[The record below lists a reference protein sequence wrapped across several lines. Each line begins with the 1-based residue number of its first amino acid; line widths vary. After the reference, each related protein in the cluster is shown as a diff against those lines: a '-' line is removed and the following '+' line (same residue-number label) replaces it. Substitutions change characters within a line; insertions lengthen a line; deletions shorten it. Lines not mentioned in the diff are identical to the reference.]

1 MRLLRMLAVLLSR
14 ILDRVRR
21 ALLSWAGVAVNAG
34 TDEATAVDDRPT
46 VWLEYVRARAPGL
59 VAGKRHLPSQTVP
72 IIEPSWPAPS
82 GTAPVDTAGRV
93 PSPPA
98 AVRATP
104 VPRVTAPRV
113 QNPTER
119 APAKEPHAHAMAVT
133 RGTQD
138 PRRSAPTKPAQPTQR
153 SSDASPQRSSRP
165 IATVARTSGQPA
177 TVVHT
182 RAPVPVRQGPEAA
195 PSAIARPPQHPL
207 PDRASRAAAPR
218 VEPSSAASALPAL
231 ASGPAP
237 EPEAGQ
243 PPRVAERPTSARRA
257 PRSVVQTE
265 VLQDESLWA
274 DLPDTGLGEWE
285 VQSTRSLIREQLHLA
300 RLMKEQA
307 GSSWSALHS

>member
-1 MRLLRMLAVLLSR
+1 MLAVLLSKL
-14 ILDRVRR
+14 LDRLRR
-21 ALLSWAGVAVNAG
+21 ALLAWAGAAVRA
-34 TDEATAVDDRPT
+34 EAHDAEAVDDRPA

-82 GTAPVDTAGRV
+82 GTAPVDTASRV

-119 APAKEPHAHAMAVT
+119 APAKEPHAHAIAAT

-138 PRRSAPTKPAQPTQR
+138 PPRSVPTKPAQPTQR
-153 SSDASPQRSSRP
+153 SNDASPQRSSRP
-165 IATVARTSGQPA
+165 IATAARTSGQPA
-177 TVVHT
+177 TVAHT
-182 RAPVPVRQGPEAA
+182 RATVPVRQGPEAA
-195 PSAIARPPQHPL
+195 PNAMTRPAQHPL
-207 PDRASRAAAPR
+207 PGAASGTAVAPHA
-218 VEPSSAASALPAL
+218 EPSSAAPAWPAL
-231 ASGPAP
+231 DSGPAP
-237 EPEAGQ
+237 EPEVEK
-243 PPRVAERPTSARRA
+243 PPRVPERPTSARRA
-257 PRSVVQTE
+257 PRSGIQTDGFE
-265 VLQDESLWA
+265 DESLWA

-285 VQSTRSLIREQLHLA
+285 VQSTRSLIREQLHLT
-300 RLMKEQA
+300 RLLKEQA